1 MQALFNGHWV
11 DSESNAIS
19 VDNRSF
25 RYGAG
30 IFETIRFAGASA
42 PLWDLHMNRLLRSVH
57 ELGWDLPALFT
68 TDRLREDVL
77 RVIKKN
83 KLVDSIRVRITASHG
98 EGGLFDGDG
107 KLSFLIEAWPLDPGR
122 KIFNTNGWV
131 LGCYDQAR
139 KSTDRLSR
147 IKSTSALI
155 YTQAAAYARS
165 EKWND
170 ALILNSQHNLCDSC
184 MANLFL
190 VRDGRIITTDVEQGA
205 VEGVMQEWLID
216 QLQSGYSIERRAIS
230 PAELTEAEELFLTNA
245 LFGIRWVG
253 SLGDTQYAHALSDRL
268 YRQLIRTIFV

>member
-1 MQALFNGHWV
+1 MQALINGHWV
-11 DSESNAIS
+11 DSERNAIS

-30 IFETIRFAGASA
+30 IFETIRFEGESA
-42 PLWDLHMNRLLRSVH
+42 PLWDRHMIRLLQSSH
-57 ELGWDLPALFT
+57 QLGWDLPALFT

-83 KLVDSIRVRITASHG
+83 KLAGSIRVRITASFG

-122 KIFNTNGWV
+122 TTFNNNGWV
-131 LGCYDQAR
+131 IGCYDQAR
-139 KSTDRLSR
+139 KSADWLSR
-147 IKSTSALI
+147 MKSTSALI

-170 ALILNSQHNLCDSC
+170 ALILNSQNHLCDSC
-184 MANLFL
+184 IANLFL
-190 VRDGRIITTDVEQGA
+190 VRDGRIITTDSEQGA
-205 VEGVMQEWLID
+205 VEGVMQGWLID
-216 QLQSGYSIERRAIS
+216 QLQSAYSIERRAIS
-230 PAELTEAEELFLTNA
+230 PAELIEAEEVFLTNA

-253 SLGDTQYAHALSDRL
+253 RLGDTQYANLVSDRL
-268 YRQLIRTIFV
+268 YRGFIRTIFV